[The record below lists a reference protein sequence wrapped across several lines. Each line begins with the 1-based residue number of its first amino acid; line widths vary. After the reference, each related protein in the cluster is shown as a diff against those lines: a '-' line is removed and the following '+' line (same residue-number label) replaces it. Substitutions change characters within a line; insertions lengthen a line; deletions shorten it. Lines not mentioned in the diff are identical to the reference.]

1 MQSDDCQSI
10 PFLNWLFKYL
20 HFQVALQQREEM
32 EQQKRLQEELREQ
45 LEMQKKQLEQ
55 QRMMQA
61 ELREQLHRQQEVR
74 MRS

>member
-1 MQSDDCQSI
+1 
-10 PFLNWLFKYL
+10 
-20 HFQVALQQREEM
+20 M